1 MIIRWLQ
8 RRVVFD
14 AEFVTEWCEK
24 SLPADRQALKCP
36 KNNLNRIS
44 KNLVLNKLN
53 RHT

>member
-8 RRVVFD
+8 SGVVFH
-14 AEFVTEWCEK
+14 AEFVTERCK
-24 SLPADRQALKCP
+24 KHALKCP

-44 KNLVLNKLN
+44 KKLVLNKLN

>member
-8 RRVVFD
+8 PGVVFH
-14 AEFVTEWCEK
+14 AEFVTEWVRK
-24 SLPADRQALKCP
+24 DALKCP